1 MKTLKQIVRFDID
14 FNNEESDIDFRRDNG
29 VMLRYAL
36 YKYHKDK
43 TFTLYFLNTIVPL
56 YRFKK
61 IRMFLDE
68 NSDLDKFEKRD
79 VLDLYNE
86 YIKYKISRYENN
98 K

>member
-14 FNNEESDIDFRRDNG
+14 FRNEESDIDFRRDNG

-36 YKYHKDK
+36 YKYYEDK
-43 TFTLYFLNTIVPL
+43 IFTLYFLNTVVPL

-61 IRMFLDE
+61 IRRFLGK
-68 NSDLDKFEKRD
+68 NSDLDKFEKRE

>member
-14 FNNEESDIDFRRDNG
+14 FRNEESDIDFRRDNG

-36 YKYHKDK
+36 YKYYGDK
-43 TFTLYFLNTIVPL
+43 IFTLYFLNTIVPL

-61 IRMFLDE
+61 IRRFLG
-68 NSDLDKFEKRD
+68 NSSDLDKFEKREI
-79 VLDLYNE
+79 LDLYNE

>member
-14 FNNEESDIDFRRDNG
+14 FRNEESDIDFRRDNG

-36 YKYHKDK
+36 YKYYEDK
-43 TFTLYFLNTIVPL
+43 IFTLYFLNTIVPL

-61 IRMFLDE
+61 VRSFLNK
-68 NSDLDKFEKRD
+68 NSDLDKFEKRE

>member
-14 FNNEESDIDFRRDNG
+14 FNNEESDIDFRKDNS

-36 YKYHKDK
+36 YKYYEDK
-43 TFTLYFLNTIVPL
+43 IFTLYFLNTIVPL

-68 NSDLDKFEKRD
+68 NSDLDKFEKRE

>member
-14 FNNEESDIDFRRDNG
+14 FRNEESDIDFKRDNG

-36 YKYHKDK
+36 YKYYEDK
-43 TFTLYFLNTIVPL
+43 IFTLYFLNTIVPL

-61 IRMFLDE
+61 IRRFLGK
-68 NSDLDKFEKRD
+68 NSDLDKFEKRE

>member
-14 FNNEESDIDFRRDNG
+14 FRNEESDIDFRKDNG

-36 YKYHKDK
+36 YKYYEDK
-43 TFTLYFLNTIVPL
+43 IFTLYFLNTIVPL

-61 IRMFLDE
+61 IRRFLGK
-68 NSDLDKFEKRD
+68 NSDLDKFEKREI
-79 VLDLYNE
+79 LDLYNE

>member
-14 FNNEESDIDFRRDNG
+14 FRNEESDIDFRRDNG

-36 YKYHKDK
+36 YKYYEDK
-43 TFTLYFLNTIVPL
+43 IFTLYFLNTIVPL

-61 IRMFLDE
+61 IRRFLGK
-68 NSDLDKFEKRD
+68 NSDLDKFEKRE

>member
-14 FNNEESDIDFRRDNG
+14 FRNEESDIDFRRDNG

-36 YKYHKDK
+36 YKYYEDK
-43 TFTLYFLNTIVPL
+43 IFTLYFLNTIVPL

-61 IRMFLDE
+61 IRKFLGK
-68 NSDLDKFEKRD
+68 NSDLDKFEKRE